1 MLHSFLLRLRALLT
15 RSRHR
20 QQLADELAFHQAML
34 EDRFV
39 NEGLPPEEAA
49 RAARRRFGSAPRRLE
64 RLAEL
69 WQWTWL
75 ENLARDVSY
84 AARLL
89 RRSPGFTAVAV
100 ITLALGIGANTAIF
114 SVFDAFLLRQLPVPH
129 PEQIVLFG
137 HDDITGSYG
146 VSDMCT
152 PLYDSFHKIGGAFA
166 SVWAYTSASLN
177 VRSASGTTEEFGMF
191 VSGGFFPAME
201 VSPQLGRTLL
211 PSDDVRGGGP
221 GGYAAVLSDSY
232 WRQHYGASGS
242 ALGQHLRI
250 GDALFTIVGVM
261 PPAFRT
267 PDVLSA
273 PRIFVPVQSE
283 PAVVAPYDMLD
294 GGVHDWWLYV
304 GARLRP
310 GFSAAQ
316 ANAQLRAE
324 NLAIFNRL
332 DATPAWIN
340 EMLREH
346 SQVTAVP
353 GARGYTFMRGHLQQP
368 LDVLFVLCG
377 ALLLLACINLASLL
391 LARAAAR
398 EHELAT
404 RLAIGATR
412 SRLVQQLLVETCM
425 LCVLGAGLGLAIT
438 PVAARILSR
447 ELFAT
452 VPNATLDLSLNWT
465 LLLFA
470 IATAAAAALLAGLLP
485 AMRITASAIR
495 ETIGNNQITITRPKR
510 AMRRLLPRILMANE
524 VALAL
529 ILVAGA
535 GLLAISLFHLQH
547 NGLGFD
553 PEGVATFFLNVD
565 AQPLQGPALLR
576 LYGEIKDTLA
586 SDPHVVSAGYA
597 SFIPFNGTNETDD
610 VKDAQGANVRLYVNQ
625 VSPSYFAT
633 MGIPMLAGRDFNATD
648 TTGTGPKIIL
658 NQSAARLLISTKH
671 EPGTTF
677 DRIATSR
684 HEAGGRALGRLV
696 RDKEEV
702 IGVVADSKFSNLT
715 KPASPQAF
723 EAIAQ
728 GKSAKPSYTL
738 VVRYKGSLI
747 PLASAARSI
756 VARLSPLMPTPILT
770 PMNTEID
777 RSIASE
783 RMLAW
788 ISVFFAVCA
797 LLVTGIGLYGTLAYT
812 TARRTNEIG
821 IRMALGAQRV
831 QVVRL
836 VVWENLLICLTGA
849 VGGLIAALFAARLLA
864 ALLFGISAHDPWVLL
879 GACLLLLL
887 AGGLASLL
895 PALHA
900 AHIDPNAAMR
910 TE

>member
-39 NEGLPPEEAA
+39 SEGLPPEEAA

-100 ITLALGIGANTAIF
+100 VTLAFGIGANTAIF

-129 PEQIVLFG
+129 PEQIVLFSQPTF
-137 HDDITGSYG
+137 DY
-146 VSDMCT
+146 MQA
-152 PLYDSFHKIGGAFA
+152 PLYSSLHALGGVFA
-166 SVWAYTSASLN
+166 TTWAYNPTSLD
-177 VRSASGTTEEFGMF
+177 VRGRSGTREVPGMF
-191 VSGGFFPAME
+191 VSGSFFPALE
-201 VSPQLGRTLL
+201 VPAALGRTLL
-211 PSDDVRGGGP
+211 PSDDVPGRGP
-221 GGYAAVLSDSY
+221 GGYAAVLSNGY
-232 WRQHYGASGS
+232 WREQFGASRS
-242 ALGQHLRI
+242 VLGQHLRI
-250 GDALFTIVGVM
+250 ADGVFTIVGVM
-261 PPAFRT
+261 PPGFRS
-267 PDVLSA
+267 PDVLA
-273 PRIFVPVQSE
+273 GPRIFVPVQSE
-283 PAVVAPYDMLD
+283 PVIAAPFNLLAA
-294 GGVHDWWLYV
+294 GVRAYWLMA
-304 GARLRP
+304 GARLNP
-310 GFSAAQ
+310 GVSLVQ
-316 ANAQLRAE
+316 ANAQLSAE
-324 NLAIFNRL
+324 NEVIFHRTS
-332 DATPAWIN
+332 APAGWAAHQLQAHARIVA
-340 EMLREH
+340 
-346 SQVTAVP
+346 SP
-353 GARGYTFMRGHLQQP
+353 GAQGYSFMRRSLRQP
-368 LDVLFVLCG
+368 LNILFGLC
-377 ALLLLACINLASLL
+377 ASLLFLACLNLAGLL
-391 LARAAAR
+391 LARSAAR

-404 RLAIGATR
+404 RLSIGATR
-412 SRLVQQLLVETCM
+412 GRLMQQLLVETCI
-425 LCVLGAGLGLAIT
+425 LSALGAALGLAVT
-438 PVAARILSR
+438 PLVSHGLCSMLFDPTQSLDIGFQPRMF
-447 ELFAT
+447 LFAAL
-452 VPNATLDLSLNWT
+452 VS
-465 LLLFA
+465 
-470 IATAAAAALLAGLLP
+470 TAATLLAGLLP
-485 AMRITASAIR
+485 AWRVTARAIH
-495 ETIGNNQITITRPKR
+495 ETVKNNQAARSR
-510 AMRRLLPRILMANE
+510 MAMRRLLPRVLLVSQ
-524 VALAL
+524 VALTL

-535 GLLAISLFHLQH
+535 GLLATSLFRLESS
-547 NGLGFD
+547 GLGFD
-553 PEGVATFFLNVD
+553 PKGVVTIPVNAATQPLKGAALLQLYRQIGDAVAHQPGVASVSYTSKVPFD
-565 AQPLQGPALLR
+565 GR
-576 LYGEIKDTLA
+576 LMYGGYT
-586 SDPHVVSAGYA
+586 SAVEKA
-597 SFIPFNGTNETDD
+597 VHLDE
-610 VKDAQGANVRLYVNQ
+610 AR
-625 VSPSYFAT
+625 VSPVYFAT
-633 MGIPMLAGRDFNATD
+633 MRLPLLAGRDFSWSD
-648 TTGTGPKIIL
+648 STGSGLKIIVS
-658 NQSAARLLISTKH
+658 QSAAHLLL
-671 EPGTTF
+671 GAAGA
-677 DRIATSR
+677 D
-684 HEAGGRALGRLV
+684 GGRAVGRLI
-696 RDKEEV
+696 DKNGKKQEI
-702 IGVVADSKFSNLT
+702 IGVVGDSKYNDLAES
-715 KPASPQAF
+715 ASPQIF
-723 EAIAQ
+723 LPITQ
-728 GKSAKPSYTL
+728 DNDTKPSYTL